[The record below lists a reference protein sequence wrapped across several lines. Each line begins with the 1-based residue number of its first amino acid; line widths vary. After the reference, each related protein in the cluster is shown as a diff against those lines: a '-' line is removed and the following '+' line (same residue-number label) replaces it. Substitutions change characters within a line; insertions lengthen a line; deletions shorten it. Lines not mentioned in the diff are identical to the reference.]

1 MHFKKIYIEINNGCN
16 LACSFCI
23 KNERAIH
30 ALTLDEFELIIQQ
43 IKPYGIFVYLHVL
56 GEPLLHPNLKG
67 ILAICEAYAMKVHIT
82 TNGTLINNYLDVLC
96 ETKCL
101 RLVNFS
107 IHSFSEQSN
116 IQQDVYLDNI
126 LAASK
131 KLASSD
137 IYVSLRLWS
146 LVDHKLDN
154 TTKMLAEY
162 FYNSFNMNISY
173 ETVKLAHNIYLN
185 FDEVFEWPSL
195 NNPVNNIES
204 KCLGL
209 SGMIGILSNGEV
221 VICCLDSKG
230 DTSIGNIFKE
240 PLKDI
245 LNKPLVQDIID
256 GFNKNKSICK
266 LCQHC
271 TFRNRFL
278 K

>member
-23 KNERAIH
+23 KNERPIH
-30 ALTLDEFELIIQQ
+30 ALTLQEFEHIIQQ
-43 IKPYGIFVYLHVL
+43 IKPYGIYVYLHVL

-96 ETKCL
+96 ESKCL

-107 IHSFSEQSN
+107 IHSFPQQSV
-116 IQQDVYLDNI
+116 IQQKVYLDSI
-126 LAASK
+126 LEASK
-131 KLASSD
+131 KLAASD
-137 IYVSLRLWS
+137 VYVSLRLWS
-146 LVDHKLDN
+146 LVDQKLDN

-162 FYNSFNMNISY
+162 FYNEFKLDISY

-185 FDEVFEWPSL
+185 FDEVFEWPSYS
-195 NNPVNNIES
+195 NPVNNIES

-209 SGMIGILSNGEV
+209 IGMIGILSNGEV
-221 VICCLDSKG
+221 VICCLDAKG

-245 LNKPLVQDIID
+245 LNKSIVQDIID
-256 GFNKNKSICK
+256 GFKLNKSICK